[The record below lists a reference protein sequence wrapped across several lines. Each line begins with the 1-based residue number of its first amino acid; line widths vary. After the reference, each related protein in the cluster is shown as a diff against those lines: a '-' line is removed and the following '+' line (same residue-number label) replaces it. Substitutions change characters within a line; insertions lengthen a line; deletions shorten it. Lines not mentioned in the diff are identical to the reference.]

1 MSNIIVF
8 ENKIAKYDNC
18 PDIYFI
24 NENLSIKDISN
35 FFSVSDLKKIEF
47 YLSKLNKNKRKER
60 IIDFD
65 LTEKKKIIFVIIKKS
80 LVSFDLEQL
89 GAKLFSFLKKAD
101 VYKVNLFCASF
112 KKS

>member
-60 IIDFD
+60 IIYFD

-89 GAKLFSFLKKAD
+89 GA
-101 VYKVNLFCASF
+101 
-112 KKS
+112 

>member
-8 ENKIAKYDNC
+8 ENKIAKYDNS
-18 PDIYFI
+18 PDIYFV

-65 LTEKKKIIFVIIKKS
+65 LSEKR
-80 LVSFDLEQL
+80 
-89 GAKLFSFLKKAD
+89 KLFFL
-101 VYKVNLFCASF
+101 
-112 KKS
+112 